1 MELLEIIFMKKN
13 IVYKVPKGKLL
24 RLELDLEDTVIK
36 KIEISGDFFVHPEE
50 GLLEIEKSLLGVDMG
65 EVAEV
70 VRRVLKEKNIE
81 LIGFS
86 PEDLKEALE
95 R

>member
-1 MELLEIIFMKKN
+1 MKKN